1 MSEAKPSIRSI
12 RVVTPS
18 YRGDLER
25 CAALCASFDTFV
37 DPDFHHQVIVPRRD
51 LARFRGLANRRRDIL
66 CVEEVLPA
74 HALRMPGAKERW
86 LLAFRYRRRGW
97 LLQQLVKVAAA
108 RSARVDAVVFADS
121 DVAFVRPLHASHFLS
136 DGRVRLL
143 RDAGTDHYQ
152 IDPNYSKWYRGAE
165 RLLDVAVDEPYPAN
179 FIGPLVSWVPGIVEA
194 MCDHMESVA
203 GRPWLEAVG
212 RLGNGAGFS
221 EYTTYGVFVDR
232 VDPAASA
239 RHAETPAA
247 LCHLS
252 WNHDLG
258 TRSGRDAFVRA
269 LDPENV
275 AVVIQSNLR
284 LPAAEWRALLD
295 RLATTDRAGEIA
307 GPTPSDAA

>member
-1 MSEAKPSIRSI
+1 MSAAEPNNRSI

-25 CAALCASFDTFV
+25 CAALCASFDNFAS
-37 DPDFHHQVIVPRRD
+37 PEFHHQVIVPRRD
-51 LARFRGLANRRRDIL
+51 MARFRGLANARRDIL

-74 HALRMPGAKERW
+74 RALRLPGAKERW
-86 LLAFRYRRRGW
+86 LLANRYREPGW
-97 LLQQLVKVAAA
+97 LLQQIVKVAAA
-108 RSARVDAVVFADS
+108 RAGGVDAVVFADS

-152 IDPNYSKWYRGAE
+152 IDPNYSKWNRGAG
-165 RLLDVAVDEPYPAN
+165 RLLGVTVDDPYPAN
-179 FIGPLVSWVPGIVEA
+179 FIGPLVSWVPSIAAA
-194 MCDHMESVA
+194 MCERMEILA
-203 GRPWLEAVG
+203 GRPWIEAIG

-232 VDPAASA
+232 VDEAASV
-239 RHAETPAA
+239 RHTEMPAA

-258 TRSGRDAFVRA
+258 TPSGCDDFVRA
-269 LDPENV
+269 LKPENV

-284 LPAAEWRALLD
+284 LPAADWRALLD
-295 RLATTDRAGEIA
+295 RMATTARAGEIA